1 VNANTLAIF
10 PNPASQSL
18 FVQTNE
24 IVPHQLML
32 IYTMAGQ
39 LVKEIQLTSLL
50 HTMDIGELTPG
61 TYRAIIVNADNKTV
75 NQKTI
80 QIIR

>member
-1 VNANTLAIF
+1 
-10 PNPASQSL
+10 
-18 FVQTNE
+18 
-24 IVPHQLML
+24 
-32 IYTMAGQ
+32 MAGQ